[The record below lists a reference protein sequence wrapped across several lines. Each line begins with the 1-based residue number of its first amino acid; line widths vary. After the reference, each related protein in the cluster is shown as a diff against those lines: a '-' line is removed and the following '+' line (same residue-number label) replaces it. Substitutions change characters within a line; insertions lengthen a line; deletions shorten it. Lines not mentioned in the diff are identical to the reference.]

1 MKQKERKELN
11 KGITLIALVITIIV
25 LLILAG
31 VSIAMLTGQNGIL
44 SQAQKA
50 KTETENA
57 TANEAGILSDYETK
71 INEELGIK
79 PEAEPGHYYETN
91 TEVTVGDETVTIP
104 GGASLSK
111 IEGEYE
117 DVEQGVVIYI
127 TNKQITD
134 EEWQNSENMQTTY
147 DQFVWVP
154 VRGEYKRNTTY
165 ASIDVS
171 QAAYTDTGY
180 LPEGI
185 QPAIPADSELEIP
198 EGKTKEEV
206 IGEINEQAEREAVTS
221 KGGFYISRYEAG
233 KETTTN
239 KLISRK
245 GATVWNSIPQAEC
258 KTESKKYTEE
268 YNTSLNENVKS
279 ALCSGIQWDMT
290 MAFVNGKQDGSSDT
304 DKTYNVTQS
313 KESRHKGL
321 EAPSGQNVA
330 DRVCNIFDLEGNYY
344 EYVAEKYSY
353 SAGSPFVLRGGLYNV
368 SDSASDRSYN
378 DGSAYSGD
386 SFRFTLY
393 VM

>member
-1 MKQKERKELN
+1 MILNYRKN

-50 KTETENA
+50 KTETEQA
-57 TANEAGILSDYETK
+57 AENEAAILSDYETK
-71 INEELGIK
+71 INEALGIK

-91 TEVTVGDETVTIP
+91 TEVQIGGKELTIP

-117 DVEQGVVIYI
+117 DVEQGIVIYI

-134 EEWQNSENMQTTY
+134 EEWQDVETMQKTY

-154 VRGEYKRNTTY
+154 VTGDYKRNTTY
-165 ASIDVS
+165 ADTNVS
-171 QAAYTDTGY
+171 AAAYTDKDY
-180 LPEGI
+180 LPDGI
-185 QPAIPADSELEIP
+185 QPTIPDELSIP
-198 EGKTKEEV
+198 EGKTEDEA
-206 IGEINEQAEREAVTS
+206 IGEINENAEREAIVGEG
-221 KGGFYISRYEAG
+221 KAGGFYISRYEAG
-233 KETTTN
+233 IETTTN

-245 GATVWNSIPQAEC
+245 GATVWNNIAVEDDGETKGC
-258 KTESKKYTEE
+258 KTVAKDFID
-268 YNTSLNENVKS
+268 NDNVKS

-290 MAFVNGKQDGSSDT
+290 MEFVNGKQDGSSDT

-313 KESRHKGL
+313 KESRHIGL
-321 EAPSGQNVA
+321 KAPSGQNVA

-344 EYVAEKYSY
+344 EYVAEKNSYNVGSHPFVIRGGNRDSTY
-353 SAGSPFVLRGGLYNV
+353 SASSRYNNVGG
-368 SDSASDRSYN
+368 
-378 DGSAYSGD
+378 AYSNN